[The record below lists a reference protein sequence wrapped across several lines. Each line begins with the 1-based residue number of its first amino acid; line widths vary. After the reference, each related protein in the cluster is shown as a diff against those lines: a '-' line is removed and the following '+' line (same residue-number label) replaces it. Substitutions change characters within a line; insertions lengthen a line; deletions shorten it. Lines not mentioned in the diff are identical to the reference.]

1 MVEVSQKSGF
11 ILIDKGSGPTSHD
24 VVAALRRITGIK
36 KIGHAGT
43 LDPLASGLLI
53 CAIGRS
59 ATKQISSVMKQDKVY
74 EVEMILGAVS
84 DTYDSQGKIESRS
97 ERIVEREELLAILE
111 KFKGKQEQVPP
122 MYSAKKVAGKKLY
135 ELARQ
140 GVEIERKPCSIE
152 IKTLEL
158 IDYQWP
164 TLKLVVECST
174 GTYIRS
180 LVHDIG
186 QSLGVGAY
194 MSALRRTSI
203 GDFKIEQALR
213 LEELA
218 KDNWEGFLI

>member
-1 MVEVSQKSGF
+1 
-11 ILIDKGSGPTSHD
+11 
-24 VVAALRRITGIK
+24 
-36 KIGHAGT
+36 
-43 LDPLASGLLI
+43 
-53 CAIGRS
+53 
-59 ATKQISSVMKQDKVY
+59 MKQDKVY